1 MSAEGRV
8 ALVTGGAGGIGRATG
23 RAFFDDGYRV
33 ALTDIDE
40 DGAVRAA
47 AELDPSAERVIGLK
61 GDVSSTESVDLMV
74 AKTLEQFGRLDAL
87 LNIAGVVGPGPSEE
101 LSDAEWDRLISIHLG
116 GAFRCSR
123 AAFPALSASG
133 DGAIVSISS
142 IAGRTG
148 FSFRVSYCAAKAGI
162 EGLTRALAVEWA
174 KKGVRVNAVAPGHVR
189 TPMLD
194 HSLKIG
200 SVTEET
206 IEARTNRIPLGRY
219 ARPDEIAA
227 AVLFLASPAASYVTG
242 ETLCVDGAITVNAD
256 AP

>member
-1 MSAEGRV
+1 MGENQPV
-8 ALVTGGAGGIGRATG
+8 ALVTGGAGGIGFATCQ
-23 RAFFDDGYRV
+23 AFFDAGYSV
-33 ALTDIDE
+33 ALTDLE
-40 DGAVRAA
+40 LATATAA
-47 AELDPSAERVIGLK
+47 ALDLDPAGERVVGFS
-61 GDVSSTESVDLMV
+61 GDVSSSEAVTAMMDEVL
-74 AKTLEQFGRLDAL
+74 ARFGRLDAL
-87 LNIAGVVGPGPSEE
+87 VNVAGVVGPGPSEE
-101 LSDAEWDRLISIHLG
+101 LSDAEWDRLINIHLS
-116 GAFRCSR
+116 GAFRCAR

-133 DGAIVSISS
+133 AGSIVSVSS

-206 IEARTNRIPLGRY
+206 IQGRTNRIPLGRY
-219 ARPDEIAA
+219 AQPEEIASTI
-227 AVLFLASPAASYVTG
+227 VFLSSPAASYVTG
-242 ETLCVDGAITVNAD
+242 EVLCVDGAITVNAD

>member
-1 MSAEGRV
+1 MDDRV
-8 ALVTGGAGGIGRATG
+8 AFVSGGAGGIGQATCQ
-23 RAFFDDGYRV
+23 AFFDAGYRV
-33 ALTDIDE
+33 ALTDLEAD
-40 DGAVRAA
+40 AA
-47 AELDPSAERVIGLK
+47 QSAASKIDPSGERVIGISC
-61 GDVSSTESVDLMV
+61 DVSSSPSVDV
-74 AKTLEQFGRLDAL
+74 AVAASVDRFGRLDSLA
-87 LNIAGVVGPGPSEE
+87 NVAGVVAPGPSEE
-101 LSDAEWDRLISIHLG
+101 LSDESWDRLLSIHLG

-133 DGAIVSISS
+133 AGSIVSISS

-174 KKGVRVNAVAPGHVR
+174 KRGVRVNAVAPGHVR

-194 HSLKIG
+194 YSLKIG

-206 IEARTNRIPLGRY
+206 VAARTQRIPMGRY
-219 ARPDEIAA
+219 AEASEIASA
-227 AVLFLASPAASYVTG
+227 ILFLCSPAASYITG
-242 ETLCVDGAITVNAD
+242 ETLYVDGAVTVNAD